1 MLLKIFNNVQVVKD
15 VPENYKVNPGAVESI
30 LEHPQDSNKI
40 LIGFTRGLVVLWDK
54 NTESAVHNFVA
65 QQQLESMS
73 WFGDNK

>member
-1 MLLKIFNNVQVVKD
+1 M
-15 VPENYKVNPGAVESI
+15 PENYKVNPGAVESI